1 MAEDSTDDS
10 QKTEDA
16 SFRKLDEARKKGQVP
31 QSREVT
37 NWFVISG
44 AAAGMMIF
52 ASDIA
57 AAMRRT
63 MARFVE
69 QAPVMRLDG
78 AAGPAIFDSL
88 RDVSAALLPML
99 GLLMVVGIVSVVLQT
114 GLIFAPDKLAPNLE
128 HLSLASRPQP

>member
-44 AAAGMMIF
+44 AAASMMIF
-52 ASDIA
+52 APAIG
-57 AAMRRT
+57 AAMQRT

-78 AAGPAIFDSL
+78 AARAAIYASL
-88 RDVSAALLPML
+88 GDVAAALAPPLR
-99 GLLMVVGIVSVVLQT
+99 LMIVV
-114 GLIFAPDKLAPNLE
+114 
-128 HLSLASRPQP
+128 